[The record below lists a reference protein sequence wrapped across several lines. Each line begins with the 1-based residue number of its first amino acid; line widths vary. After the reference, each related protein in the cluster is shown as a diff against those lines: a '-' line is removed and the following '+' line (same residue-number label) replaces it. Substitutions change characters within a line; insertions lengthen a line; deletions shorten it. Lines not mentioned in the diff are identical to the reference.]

1 MNLQQLYILEK
12 RISNLERKINEDKQ
26 VGEIYHVCSLDDYL
40 NYIVPEDTLKSS
52 GKWKNHLY
60 GGKNFVSFT
69 RNKGYIVPLH
79 DEDNALI
86 QLVVDGDELSHH
98 RKIKPY
104 NNYAFTKD
112 GKKYKGPT
120 NPSSLEAEEAVEGPI
135 EKISDFIKEVR
146 IDFIDNTNDISFI
159 NTLKNNMDKLRNVKY
174 YNFAGKSGANIG
186 AKNGEPLEK
195 VIGKLVSHINNC
207 NLLYSTNKDK
217 IKSAIESGVNVNR
230 KYGSYDFPIT
240 RYCSDD
246 KYSDIV
252 KMLLDAGADPNT
264 VDISGDPIICSASGS
279 WCDKIVSLLI
289 KSGANVN
296 VNDSLGDS
304 VLARAVKSGD
314 DTIVKMLIDAGA
326 DTNWK
331 DKNGKTLLDLTADP
345 DVKIIEMLTDA
356 GVIRTVQNNSTSK
369 GKKYKSRFRR

>member
-1 MNLQQLYILEK
+1 MNLRQRYILEK

-40 NYIVPEDTLKSS
+40 NYIVPEDTLRSS

-86 QLVVDGDELSHH
+86 QLVVDGDKLSHH

-120 NPSSLEAEEAVEGPI
+120 NPSGLEAEEAVEGPI

-159 NTLKNNMDKLRNVKY
+159 NTLKSNMDKLRNVKY

-186 AKNGEPLEK
+186 AKNGEPLDK
-195 VIGKLVSHINNC
+195 VIEKLVSHINNC
-207 NLLYSTNKDK
+207 NLLYSANKDK
-217 IKSAIESGVNVNR
+217 IKSAIEAGVNVNK
-230 KYGSYDFPIT
+230 KYGNYDFPIT
-240 RYCSDD
+240 RYCGDD

-252 KMLLDAGADPNT
+252 KMLLEAGADPNT
-264 VDISGDPIICSASGS
+264 TDISGDPIICTASGS
-279 WCDKIVSLLI
+279 WCDKIVNLLI

-314 DTIVKMLIDAGA
+314 DAVVKMLIDAGA

-356 GVIRTVQNNSTSK
+356 GVTRTLQNNSNK
-369 GKKYKSRFRR
+369 GKKSKSRFRR

>member
-112 GKKYKGPT
+112 GEKYKGPT

-135 EKISDFIKEVR
+135 EKNFRLYQRS
-146 IDFIDNTNDISFI
+146 
-159 NTLKNNMDKLRNVKY
+159 KN
-174 YNFAGKSGANIG
+174 
-186 AKNGEPLEK
+186 
-195 VIGKLVSHINNC
+195 
-207 NLLYSTNKDK
+207 
-217 IKSAIESGVNVNR
+217 
-230 KYGSYDFPIT
+230 
-240 RYCSDD
+240 
-246 KYSDIV
+246 
-252 KMLLDAGADPNT
+252 
-264 VDISGDPIICSASGS
+264 
-279 WCDKIVSLLI
+279 
-289 KSGANVN
+289 
-296 VNDSLGDS
+296 
-304 VLARAVKSGD
+304 
-314 DTIVKMLIDAGA
+314 
-326 DTNWK
+326 
-331 DKNGKTLLDLTADP
+331 
-345 DVKIIEMLTDA
+345 
-356 GVIRTVQNNSTSK
+356 
-369 GKKYKSRFRR
+369 RFYRQHKQYFFY